1 MFRFSR
7 EQKFQFGNF
16 HIKVCGLGSY
26 WIEGRVC
33 TEKGL
38 SGVACER
45 TMNRSRTVYWGFLG
59 GAVVKNP
66 PACAG
71 DLGSI
76 PGPGKSHVLWGNMP

>member
-1 MFRFSR
+1 MFRFSS

-38 SGVACER
+38 SGVACE
-45 TMNRSRTVYWGFLG
+45 
-59 GAVVKNP
+59 
-66 PACAG
+66 
-71 DLGSI
+71 
-76 PGPGKSHVLWGNMP
+76 GKMKPLKSSVSGLPWWHSG